1 MKRLRNYFSPGE
13 WLLWAVSV
21 GLILLSFLIFDRENL
36 LTLAASLIGVTSL
49 IFNAKGNPI
58 GQVLMILFSLLYGW
72 ISWSFAYYG
81 EMTCTDFSAGF
92 ACAVPKAPE
101 SDSTKTADFAV

>member
-58 GQVLMILFSLLYGW
+58 GQVLIVMWLMAAKEDPFYFSVAVCFILFLVNDLYGFFCW
-72 ISWSFAYYG
+72 IRMRRAQ
-81 EMTCTDFSAGF
+81 SARI
-92 ACAVPKAPE
+92 
-101 SDSTKTADFAV
+101 